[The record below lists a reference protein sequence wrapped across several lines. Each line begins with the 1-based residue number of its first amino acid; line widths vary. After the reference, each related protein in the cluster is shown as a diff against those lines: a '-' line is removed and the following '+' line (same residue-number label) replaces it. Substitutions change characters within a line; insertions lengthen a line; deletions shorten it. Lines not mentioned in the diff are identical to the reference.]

1 MSVTGKS
8 PFKRDRQRVFLRPA
22 LFVMNRLT
30 YPQKFV
36 LISLLFALPLAFVM
50 YLLIS
55 EINDRIEFAQKEV
68 QGSRY
73 LCTLRQL
80 LEHVTHSRSLAYD
93 YTGGRVSLRPELV
106 RNQVELERDFEALT
120 AAERE
125 LGAILK
131 TASKYEILRE
141 NQRFLKEKLL
151 SLNPAD
157 SDELHMQLLAD
168 IRSLM
173 AHVGDTSNLILD
185 PDLDT
190 YYLMDAVLL
199 KLPDGAALS
208 GQARIQGKR
217 SLRPGEALTGEERAE
232 FIRLA
237 GLLRS
242 NLEATRSGLDVAFRN
257 NPARNLK
264 PRLEEPLKD
273 YVRTSEDFLGTLD
286 REVIQ
291 AQALNL
297 PPDAYE
303 RLARD
308 HLQANVNLWDH
319 TVVELD
325 GLLQARIAAFS
336 RKKHLVETF
345 AILALLLVAYL
356 LSAFYSAVMRTVH
369 RLEAAAQ
376 RMVSGEM
383 DERLTLETRDELG
396 QVAKSF
402 NTIAARLRTEWA
414 QAREESARATAAE
427 AALQQQAA
435 MVKLLQV
442 VTAAANEATTLQE
455 ALQIG
460 VDQVCAYTGWPV
472 GNAFVLAGDGT
483 GELLPTQIWHLDEP
497 VRFVAFRQATD
508 ATRFAPGIG
517 LPGRVLASGKPT
529 WIMDVTSDPNF
540 PRAKAA
546 LDLGVKG
553 AFGFPILAGTEVVGV
568 LEFFTSEPQEP
579 NELLLEA
586 MVYIGTQLGRVFERY
601 RAEEA
606 LRTARDLA
614 EEANRAK
621 SQFLANMSHE
631 LRTPLNA
638 IIGYSEMLQEEAE
651 DLGQTDFLP
660 DFQKI
665 HAAGKHLLALI
676 NDILDLSKIEA
687 GRMDLY
693 LETLDIPTMLQD
705 VVTTIRPLVEK
716 NVNTLTVYAA
726 DDLGAMRADLTKVR
740 QSLFNLLSNACKFT
754 QQGTIALAV
763 AREIVDGGDWVTFRV
778 SDTGIGMTSEQM
790 ARLFQPFSQADAS
803 TTRRYG
809 GTGLGLAISR
819 HFCQLMGGD
828 ITVESEVGR
837 GSTFTIR
844 LPAEVV
850 NPKPAL
856 APCLETSV
864 DTAVLTGAP
873 TVLVIDDDPTVH
885 DLLQRFLSKE
895 GVRMVAATGG
905 EEGLRL
911 ARTTRPAAIILDVLM
926 RGMDGWAVLT
936 ALKTDPELADIPV
949 VMLTIVDDQQMGYAL
964 GAADYLIKPVDWQRL
979 ASILQKYGCGHPP
992 CPVLIVED
1000 ETATRELWRRML
1012 EKEGWV
1018 VSEAS
1023 NGREGLARLAER
1035 RPEVIFLDLMMPE
1048 MDGFQFVAEV
1058 RKSDS
1063 WRRIP
1068 IVVVTAKDLTEHDR
1082 RRLNGY
1088 VEQVLQKGAY
1098 SREALL
1104 REIRD
1109 LVAVYVQPGR
1119 PGAEE
1124 DPDGEDLAGGR

>member
-8 PFKRDRQRVFLRPA
+8 PFKRDSLWVFLRPA

-36 LISLLFALPLAFVM
+36 LISLLFALPLALVM

-68 QGSRY
+68 QGNRY
-73 LCTLRQL
+73 LRALRQL

-93 YTGGRVSLRPELV
+93 YTGGKVSLRPELV

-125 LGAILK
+125 LEAILK

-199 KLPDGAALS
+199 KLPDGIALS
-208 GQARIQGKR
+208 GQAHIQGKR
-217 SLRPGEALTGEERAE
+217 SLRPGQALTGEERAE

-273 YVRTSEDFLGTLD
+273 YVRASEDFLGTLD

-308 HLQANVNLWDH
+308 HLQANLKLWDR

-442 VTAAANEATTLQE
+442 ITAAANEAATLQE

-460 VDQVCAYTGWPV
+460 VDQVCAYTDWPV
-472 GNAFVLAGDGT
+472 GNAYVLAGDGT
-483 GELLPTQIWHLDEP
+483 GELLPTQIWHLEEP
-497 VRFVAFRQATD
+497 VRFAAFRRATD

-553 AFGFPILAGTEVVGV
+553 AFGFPILAGTEVVGA

-579 NELLLEA
+579 NESLLEA
-586 MVYIGTQLGRVFERY
+586 MAYIGTQLGRVFERY

-606 LRTARDLA
+606 LRKARDLA

-660 DFQKI
+660 DLRKI
-665 HAAGKHLLALI
+665 HAAGKHQLALI

-693 LETLDIPTMLQD
+693 LETVDIATMVRD
-705 VVTTIRPLVEK
+705 VATTIQPLVAT
-716 NVNTLTVYAA
+716 NANTLLVQGG

-754 QQGTIALAV
+754 ERGTITLAV
-763 AREIVDGGDWVTFRV
+763 GREQGEGGDWITFRV
-778 SDTGIGMTSEQM
+778 QDTGIGITPDQLQ
-790 ARLFQPFSQADAS
+790 RLFQPFSQADAS

-809 GTGLGLAISR
+809 GTGLGLVISKR
-819 HFCQLMGGD
+819 FCQLMGGD
-828 ITVESEVGR
+828 ITVESEVGQR
-837 GSTFTIR
+837 STFTIR

-850 NPKPAL
+850 TPKPTL
-856 APCLETSV
+856 APRLETSP
-864 DTAVLTGAP
+864 DAAVPTGAP
-873 TVLVIDDDPTVH
+873 MVLVIDDDPAVH
-885 DLLQRFLSKE
+885 DLMRRFLEKE
-895 GVRMVAATGG
+895 GWHMMAASAG

-911 ARTTRPAAIILDVLM
+911 AKTLHPAAIILDVLM
-926 RGMDGWAVLT
+926 PGMDGWAVLT
-936 ALKTDPELADIPV
+936 ALKADPALADIPV
-949 VMLTIVDDQQMGYAL
+949 IMQTIVNDQRLGYAL
-964 GAADYLIKPVDWQRL
+964 GATDYLTKPIDRQRL
-979 ASILQKYGCGHPP
+979 ASLLRKYRCAHPP
-992 CPVLIVED
+992 CPVLVVED
-1000 ETATRELWRRML
+1000 DAPMREVLRRTL
-1012 EKEGWV
+1012 EKEGWAV
-1018 VSEAS
+1018 REAA
-1023 NGREGLARLAER
+1023 NGREALAALAEA
-1035 RPEVIFLDLMMPE
+1035 RPELILLDLMMPE
-1048 MDGFQFVAEV
+1048 MDGFQFVDEV
-1058 RKSDS
+1058 RTHHE
-1063 WRRIP
+1063 WRSIP
-1068 IVVVTAKDLTEHDR
+1068 IVVVTAMDLTPDDR

-1088 VEQVLQKGAY
+1088 VEQILHKGVY
-1098 SREALL
+1098 SRERLL

-1109 LVAVYVQPGR
+1109 LVAACIRSQR
-1119 PGAEE
+1119 PDTTE
-1124 DPDGEDLAGGR
+1124 DPDGEDLAGRR

>member
-8 PFKRDRQRVFLRPA
+8 PLKRDRLRVFLQPA
-22 LFVMNRLT
+22 LFVMTRLR
-30 YPQKFV
+30 YPQKLV
-36 LISLLFALPLAFVM
+36 LISLLFALPLALVM

-55 EINDRIEFAQKEV
+55 EINDRIEFAQKEI

-73 LCTLRQL
+73 LRPLRQL

-93 YTGGRVSLRPELV
+93 YTGRRVSLRPELV
-106 RNQVELERDFEALT
+106 RNQVELERDFEVLA

-131 TASKYEILRE
+131 TASKYEVLRE

-199 KLPDGAALS
+199 KLPDGAAFS
-208 GQARIQGKR
+208 GQARIHGKK
-217 SLRPGEALTGEERAE
+217 SLRPGQALTSEERAE

-264 PRLEEPLKD
+264 PRLDEPLKD
-273 YVRTSEDFLGTLD
+273 CVRATEDFLGTLD

-308 HLQANVNLWDH
+308 HLQANVSLWDH

-325 GLLQARIAAFS
+325 GLLQARIAGFS

-356 LSAFYSAVMRTVH
+356 LSAFYSDVMRTVH
-369 RLEAAAQ
+369 RLEAATQ

-383 DERLTLETRDELG
+383 DERLTLETRDEMG

-414 QAREESARATAAE
+414 QAQEESARATAAE
-427 AALQQQAA
+427 AALQQQAG

-483 GELLPTQIWHLDEP
+483 GELVPTQIWHFDEP
-497 VRFVAFRQATD
+497 VRFAAFRQVTD
-508 ATRFAPGIG
+508 AMRFAPGTG
-517 LPGRVLASGKPT
+517 LPGRVLANGKPT

-540 PRAKAA
+540 PRAKTVM
-546 LDLGVKG
+546 DLGVKG

-568 LEFFTSEPQEP
+568 LEFFTNEPQAP
-579 NELLLEA
+579 NESLLEA
-586 MVYIGTQLGRVFERY
+586 MAYIGTQLGRVFERY

-606 LRTARDLA
+606 LRKARDLA

-660 DFQKI
+660 DLQRI

-687 GRMDLY
+687 GKMDLY
-693 LETLDIPTMLQD
+693 LETFGIPTMLQD
-705 VVTTIRPLVEK
+705 VVTTIRPLIEK
-716 NVNTLTVYAA
+716 NANTLAVHAP

-754 QQGTIALAV
+754 QRGTISLVV
-763 AREIVDGGDWVTFRV
+763 AREPMDGGDWVTFRV
-778 SDTGIGMTSEQM
+778 SDTGIGMTPEQM

-803 TTRRYG
+803 TTRRFG
-809 GTGLGLAISR
+809 GTGLGLAISQ
-819 HFCQLMGGD
+819 HFCQIMAGD
-828 ITVESEVGR
+828 ITVESEVGK
-837 GSTFTIR
+837 GSTFTMR
-844 LPAEVV
+844 LPTEVV
-850 NPKPAL
+850 RPRVPLTPGADSLLDIAVPAE
-856 APCLETSV
+856 APM
-864 DTAVLTGAP
+864 
-873 TVLVIDDDPTVH
+873 VLVIDDDPTVH
-885 DLLQRFLSKE
+885 DLLRRFLSKE
-895 GVRMVAATGG
+895 GLRMMAVTGG

-911 ARTTRPAAIILDVLM
+911 ARTMRPAVIILDVLM
-926 RGMDGWAVLT
+926 PGMDGWAVLT
-936 ALKTDPELADIPV
+936 ALKADPALADIPV
-949 VMLTIVDDQQMGYAL
+949 IMQTIVDDQQMGYAL
-964 GAADYLIKPVDWQRL
+964 GAVDYLTKPVDWPRL
-979 ASILQKYGCGHPP
+979 ASLLRKYRCSQPP
-992 CPVLIVED
+992 CPVLVVED
-1000 ETATRELWRRML
+1000 DVSMREVLRRML
-1012 EKEGWV
+1012 ETGGWAV
-1018 VSEAS
+1018 REAA
-1023 NGREGLARLAER
+1023 NGREALACLAEA
-1035 RPEVIFLDLMMPE
+1035 RPELILLDLMMPE
-1048 MDGFQFVAEV
+1048 MDGFQFVDEV
-1058 RKSDS
+1058 RQHQD
-1063 WRRIP
+1063 WRSIP
-1068 IVVVTAKDLTEHDR
+1068 IVVVTAMDLTPDER

-1088 VEQVLQKGAY
+1088 VEQILHKGAY
-1098 SREALL
+1098 SRELL
-1104 REIRD
+1104 LHEIRD
-1109 LVAVYVQPGR
+1109 LVAACICSQR
-1119 PGAEE
+1119 PATEE
-1124 DPDGEDLAGGR
+1124 DPDGEDLAGRR